1 MYNVKESNKCQV
13 RPITLRF
20 CTRGTLIVPPS
31 VPLFALSFTNDP
43 TFFRVVRIQ
52 FVIFHFCPS
61 LTLKYVEEK
70 TLDSRYRLNKT
81 HKTICEIDELV
92 RVDSVMASAITA
104 RIELAKLCSLRN
116 WSKAIRIL
124 DSLLAQSY
132 EIQDICNRAFCYSQ
146 LELHKH
152 VIRDCD
158 KALQLDPTLLQAY
171 ILKGCAFSALGRK
184 EEALSVWEKGYEH
197 ALHQSADLKQFLE
210 LEELL
215 TAAKQDRS
223 VTCEYDVSNSMSSLT
238 VSESGLNAND
248 KMSETSENHNKSDIS
263 DSSGQSRDVSETCS
277 KSSHDPDLCNGRS
290 DEAKGG
296 SSVPVSKSGLHING
310 KLREVSENHN
320 GSSDGSKSTH
330 ASRDA
335 SEINRKSSDN
345 FDICN
350 GPTDKASVNE
360 RPGRQ
365 MNGTHD
371 VHDKLSSDS
380 ASLNDSNTNS
390 ESYSKSSISDNKS
403 SDSTESRSKLSF
415 KWDMLKETSNEAKR
429 NKKFCV
435 TRISKSKSIS
445 VDFRLSR
452 GIAQVNEGKYAS
464 AISIFDQIL
473 KEDPMYPEAL
483 IGRGTARAFQ
493 RELEAA
499 ICDFTEAIQSNPSAG
514 EAWKRRGQARAAL
527 GESVEAIQDLSKALE
542 FEPNSAD
549 ILHERGIV
557 NFKFKDFNAAVE
569 DLSACVK
576 LDKENKSAYTYL
588 GLALSSIGEY
598 KKAEEA
604 HLKAIQLDRNFLEAW
619 GHLTQFYQD
628 LANSEKALE
637 CLQQVLY
644 IDKRFSK
651 AYHLRGLLLHGL
663 GQHKKAIKDLST
675 GLGIDPSN
683 IECLYLRASCYH
695 AIGEYRE
702 AIKDYDAAL
711 DLELD
716 SMEKFVLQC
725 LAFYQKEI
733 ALYTASKINSEFCWF
748 DIDGDIDPLFKEY
761 WCKRLHPKNV
771 CEKVYRQPPLRDSL
785 KKGKLRRQDFSVTKQ
800 KTALL
805 LAADSI
811 GKKIQYDCP
820 GFLSNR
826 RQHRMA
832 GLAAIE
838 IAQKVSKIWRSLQA
852 EWKYSNRS
860 SSKNGKRA
868 RRKDRI
874 NIASQNR
881 GGAGCST
888 SSSSDTSSYGIT
900 EERSSGH
907 PKMSWQ
913 DVYTLAV
920 KWRQISEPCD
930 PVVWVNKLSEEFNSG
945 FGSHTPMIL
954 GQAKVVRYFPN
965 YARTLDVAKT
975 VMKDKKYVHNK
986 ADDIIDLS
994 EDALGLYSSTPVI
1007 SSSNWIADAKSCDDL
1022 YKVVGEDFWL
1032 STWCSSTAF
1041 EGGESGY
1048 DFAIRTP
1055 CTPSRWDEFDAEM
1068 TMAWEALCN
1077 AYCGETYGSTDF
1089 NVLENVR
1096 EAILKMTYYWYNFMP
1111 LSRGSA
1117 VVGFVVLLGLFLA
1130 ANMEFSGHIP
1140 QGLQVDWEAILNS
1153 DPHSFLDSV
1162 KSWLYPS
1169 LKTST
1174 SWKEYPDVTSTF
1186 ATTGSVVAALS
1197 SYDD

>member
-1 MYNVKESNKCQV
+1 M
-13 RPITLRF
+13 
-20 CTRGTLIVPPS
+20 
-31 VPLFALSFTNDP
+31 
-43 TFFRVVRIQ
+43 
-52 FVIFHFCPS
+52 
-61 LTLKYVEEK
+61 
-70 TLDSRYRLNKT
+70 
-81 HKTICEIDELV
+81 
-92 RVDSVMASAITA
+92 
-104 RIELAKLCSLRN
+104 
-116 WSKAIRIL
+116 
-124 DSLLAQSY
+124 
-132 EIQDICNRAFCYSQ
+132 
-146 LELHKH
+146 
-152 VIRDCD
+152 IRDCD

-171 ILKGCAFSALGRK
+171 ILKGRAFSALGRK

-197 ALHQSADLKQFLE
+197 ALHQSADLKQFIE

-215 TAAKQDRS
+215 TAAKQDS
-223 VTCEYDVSNSMSSLT
+223 CVTCENHVTNSRSSFT
-238 VSESGLNAND
+238 VSESGLNANG
-248 KMSETSENHNKSDIS
+248 KMSETSENHDKSDIS
-263 DSSGQSRDVSETCS
+263 DSSSQSRDVSETCS
-277 KSSHDPDLCNGRS
+277 KSSHNPDLCNGRS
-290 DEAKGG
+290 DEAKGE
-296 SSVPVSKSGLHING
+296 SSMPVSESGLHING
-310 KLREVSENHN
+310 KLREAPENHN
-320 GSSDGSKSTH
+320 GSSDGSKSTY

-335 SEINRKSSDN
+335 SEINRKSGDN
-345 FDICN
+345 FDIWN
-350 GPTDKASVNE
+350 GRTDKAIVNE
-360 RPGRQ
+360 RHASQ

-380 ASLNDSNTNS
+380 ASLKYSSTNS
-390 ESYSKSSISDNKS
+390 ESHSKSSISGSKS
-403 SDSTESRSKLSF
+403 GDSTENRSKLSF
-415 KWDMLKETSNEAKR
+415 KWDMLRETSNEAKR

-435 TRISKSKSIS
+435 TRISKTKSIS

-483 IGRGTARAFQ
+483 IGRGTAHAFQ

-499 ICDFTEAIQSNPSAG
+499 ILDFTKAIQSNPSAG

-557 NFKFKDFNAAVE
+557 NFKFKDFNAAVD

-619 GHLTQFYQD
+619 CHLTQFYQD
-628 LANSEKALE
+628 LANSVKALE

-785 KKGKLRRQDFSVTKQ
+785 KKGKLRKQDFSVTKQ

-838 IAQKVSKIWRSLQA
+838 IAQKISKIWRSLQA

-868 RRKDRI
+868 RRKDRL

-888 SSSSDTSSYGIT
+888 SSSFDTSSYGIT

-945 FGSHTPMIL
+945 FGSHTPVIL

-994 EDALGLYSSTPVI
+994 KDGKLQD
-1007 SSSNWIADAKSCDDL
+1007 IADAKTCDDL

-1032 STWCSSTAF
+1032 ATWCNSTAF
-1041 EGGESGY
+1041 EGKQLEGTRITLVKMGESGY

-1055 CTPSRWDEFDAEM
+1055 CTPSRWDDFDAEM

-1169 LKTST
+1169 LKVST

-1186 ATTGSVVAALS
+1186 ATTGSIVAALT